1 MEWYGVLLVKIILI
15 LLGLAMIF
23 KPKLIWKINTF
34 GVAKGGEPTKF
45 YIAISALVGG
55 IVIIYAVVS
64 LLLSI

>member
-34 GVAKGGEPTKF
+34 AVAKGGEPTKF